1 MKRPSRCLF
10 LSLLILL
17 AGCVSAPDY
26 REGILMADYRSL
38 SREDL
43 QRYVVRLNEEI
54 MAGEKGG
61 AVAASVTRDDY
72 LRDLRSKRYG
82 AQREIA
88 ARDIQSQDERRRQ
101 YEHQKP
107 LP

>member
-1 MKRPSRCLF
+1 MKRRSMCLI
-10 LSLLILL
+10 LSLLFLL
-17 AGCVSAPDY
+17 AGCVSAPDS
-26 REGILMADYRSL
+26 REGILMADYRSM

-54 MAGEKGG
+54 MAVEKGG
-61 AVAASVTRDDY
+61 AAAAAGSREDY
-72 LRDLRSKRYG
+72 LGELRSKRYG

-88 ARDIQSQDERRRQ
+88 AREIQSQDERRRQ
-101 YEHQKP
+101 YELQRP